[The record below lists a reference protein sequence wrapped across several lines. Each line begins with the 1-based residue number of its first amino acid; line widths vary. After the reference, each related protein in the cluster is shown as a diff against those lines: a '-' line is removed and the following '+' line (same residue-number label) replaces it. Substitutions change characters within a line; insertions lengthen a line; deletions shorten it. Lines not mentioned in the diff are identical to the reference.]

1 MPETRRPEER
11 PVRSSDPSLSPHA
24 NALLTGEIR
33 GIVGARIGFTL
44 VAMTGVA
51 VAAVVLLVWD
61 TTAALLVALAA
72 LAATTAVVLV
82 TTLRVAGEAE
92 HPDPDTA
99 ALLEGEGVADPDR
112 VLQDLVDE
120 FTPDRRPA

>member
-1 MPETRRPEER
+1 
-11 PVRSSDPSLSPHA
+11 VAD
-24 NALLTGEIR
+24 
-33 GIVGARIGFTL
+33 IVGARIGFTL